1 MRANLRPAEGH
12 AFPLRVVRLQG
23 SQEEMGR
30 RHGELVVENGGAP
43 SLSEFY
49 ADLPKRLMLG
59 PGAEPSE
66 AAAYRLLEP
75 VLDRALWR
83 LESRRDPVLRGRS
96 RAFLAALGEDPDMS
110 RRLAVMDLFQNLV
123 GIAIRAGVDRIMR
136 RLQTAIPGMCSTLM
150 VNGPKTSD
158 GRVLHARTFDFPG
171 IGLWERAPTVVFCTP
186 SEGVRYGFL
195 TTFGADLP
203 GITAFNEA
211 GITLTAHTRFHRDVS
226 FSGTQII
233 DLGHEIVRRSES
245 LSDAISIARSL
256 GPIASTWGL
265 AISSAREGLTA
276 SLETHATRVDVVTTQ
291 GGIFSCSNHY
301 QHPKQQVGELLLS
314 DGFAQSS
321 MGRMNRMIRGA
332 ESLGVVDVADLQ
344 SLLGSYEDA
353 DLPGV
358 ERSAGAILAQGS
370 SIQAIVADLAR
381 NTLHVSVGPCPAG
394 GGPWVALDAKWTGPE
409 FERIETDAPVRSDL
423 QGAAGTALG
432 HYVEATRLAE
442 GAEALADVRLH
453 LERAVTLQPDDP
465 SYRLAAGLFAAKAGA
480 FPTANAHFE
489 HGLVHERAP
498 FVRAQ
503 FFLWGSRVSDAL
515 GDLSAAERA
524 RSELIRSEQWFV
536 AEAEREQRKPFDRRI
551 FRSVRVSLEAL
562 DAG

>member
-1 MRANLRPAEGH
+1 MRTNLRPDNGFS
-12 AFPLRVVRLQG
+12 FPLRVIRLSG

-30 RHGELVVENGGAP
+30 RHGQLVVENGGAP

-66 AAAYRLLEP
+66 AAAYNVLEP
-75 VLDRALWR
+75 VMERALRR
-83 LESRRDPVLRGRS
+83 LESRRDPILRGRS
-96 RAFLAALGEDPDMS
+96 RAFLEALGEDPDLS

-123 GIAIRAGVDRIMR
+123 GLAIRAGVDRIVR

-150 VNGPKTSD
+150 VNGSRTKD

-186 SEGVRYGFL
+186 ARGLRYGFL

-203 GITAFNEA
+203 GITSFNEA
-211 GITLTAHTRFHRDVS
+211 GIMLTAHTRFHRDVS

-233 DLGHEIVRRSES
+233 DLGHEIVRHSES

-265 AISSAREGLTA
+265 AISSAKEGLTA
-276 SLETHATRVDVVTTQ
+276 SLETHAGRVDVVTTQ

-301 QHPKQQVGELLLS
+301 QHPKQQAGELLLS
-314 DGFAQSS
+314 DGFLQSS
-321 MGRMNRMIRGA
+321 MGRMNQMIRGA
-332 ESLGVVDVADLQ
+332 ESLEHVDVADLQ
-344 SLLGSYEDA
+344 AILGSYEDA
-353 DLPGV
+353 DLPGTS
-358 ERSAGAILAQGS
+358 RSAGAVLAQGS
-370 SIQAIVADLAR
+370 SIQAVVGDLAR
-381 NTLHVSVGPCPAG
+381 GVLHVSVGPCPAG
-394 GGPWVALDAKWTGPE
+394 GGPWIALPLEWDGSE
-409 FERIETDAPVRSDL
+409 FEVRKGASGDRPDL
-423 QGAAGTALG
+423 CGDAGTALG

-442 GAEALADVRLH
+442 AAEPLSDVRLH
-453 LERAVTLQPDDP
+453 LERAVALCPDDP
-465 SYRLAAGLFAAKAGA
+465 SYRLAAGLFAAKAEEFRPA
-480 FPTANAHFE
+480 LRHLE
-489 HGLVHERAP
+489 HGLSCERSP

-503 FFLWGSRVSDAL
+503 LLLWGSRVANATGEPDRARL
-515 GDLSAAERA
+515 MRAELSAGAN
-524 RSELIRSEQWFV
+524 WFQR
-536 AEAEREQRKPFDRRI
+536 EATREDRRPFAPRL
-551 FRSVRVSLEAL
+551 FRSIRVSLEAL